1 LAPKLGE
8 FELIRTLFAP
18 LATTKGAL
26 ALSDDAAFVAAPAGS
41 ELVVTT
47 DAVVSGVHF
56 LPDDPP
62 DTVAQKALRVNL
74 SDLAAKGARPAGY
87 LLTLALPEKT
97 SRRWLVAF
105 ARGLRRDQKTF
116 GIPLLGGD
124 TTRTPGALTIAI
136 AALGF
141 VPKGR
146 MIRRGGAKPGDI
158 VFVTGTIGDA
168 GEGLALA
175 RSKARSADARA
186 LIARY
191 RTPTPRTAFGP
202 QLRGLA
208 SASVDVSD
216 GLLADLGHVADVS
229 GARIALDADRIPLS
243 AALRRVR
250 GASEAAIIRA
260 ATAGDDY
267 EIAFTCSPSARA
279 RVLAVAR
286 AARVKLTE
294 IGTVSRGKGVA
305 LLGPNGRPLPVART
319 GYTHF

>member
-1 LAPKLGE
+1 
-8 FELIRTLFAP
+8 
-18 LATTKGAL
+18 
-26 ALSDDAAFVAAPAGS
+26 
-41 ELVVTT
+41 
-47 DAVVSGVHF
+47 
-56 LPDDPP
+56 
-62 DTVAQKALRVNL
+62 
-74 SDLAAKGARPAGY
+74 
-87 LLTLALPEKT
+87 
-97 SRRWLVAF
+97 
-105 ARGLRRDQKTF
+105 
-116 GIPLLGGD
+116 
-124 TTRTPGALTIAI
+124 
-136 AALGF
+136 
-141 VPKGR
+141 
-146 MIRRGGAKPGDI
+146 
-158 VFVTGTIGDA
+158 
-168 GEGLALA
+168 
-175 RSKARSADARA
+175 
-186 LIARY
+186 
-191 RTPTPRTAFGP
+191 
-202 QLRGLA
+202 
-208 SASVDVSD
+208 VDVSD